1 MRNAELKLTVPFHDV
16 DSMHVVWH
24 GHYAKYFELV
34 RCLLLEG
41 FDYNYD
47 AMFDS
52 GFAWPIVDMRIK
64 YIKPIKFNQKIN
76 IIATLTEW
84 EHRLKIKYVIQ
95 DISSNTTLTKAS
107 TIQFAVCLQSNEMCF
122 ETPDIFR
129 KKLGVA

>member
-34 RCLLLEG
+34 RCLLLDD

-47 AMFDS
+47 AMFES
-52 GFAWPIVDMRIK
+52 GFAWPVVDMRIK

-84 EHRLKIKYVIQ
+84 EYRLKIKYIIQ
-95 DISSNTTLTKAS
+95 DFSSNTTLTKGS
-107 TIQFAVCLQSNEMCF
+107 TIQFAVCLQSNKMCF
-122 ETPDIFR
+122 ETPDVFR
-129 KKLGVA
+129 KKLGIA